1 MRSDNP
7 IHSNC
12 SYLRLIALMGILLL
26 LASCSPLTSVL
37 RGAGGQ
43 DQGEQGGQQ
52 AAQPSQQGAV
62 GQSGD
67 NGPGSDEEDVGNAEV
82 IPPVA
87 GVCPQEPQQAILF
100 INHTFDWS
108 PNRDKSIA
116 EIKGH
121 TGASEPCPLT
131 IKGSKVTAAPCK
143 VSYSNSGDVHG
154 TSGDCKMQGQGQAE
168 VTIEGSCSEGVVTLT
183 IMEVPADEK
192 PNAAL
197 SCPNK
202 VTPYLP
208 YYPPSLTTRTF
219 VLQVGGDEAFE
230 DADPDVTNQFAYHK
244 TWSLSVESLLNP
256 ELPSE

>member
-26 LASCSPLTSVL
+26 LASCSPLPSVL

-67 NGPGSDEEDVGNAEV
+67 NGPGSDEGDVGNAEV

-131 IKGSKVTAAPCK
+131 IKRQQGHGS
-143 VSYSNSGDVHG
+143 SL
-154 TSGDCKMQGQGQAE
+154 QGQLQQFWRRAWHKRRLQNA
-168 VTIEGSCSEGVVTLT
+168 GS
-183 IMEVPADEK
+183 
-192 PNAAL
+192 
-197 SCPNK
+197 
-202 VTPYLP
+202 
-208 YYPPSLTTRTF
+208 RT
-219 VLQVGGDEAFE
+219 G
-230 DADPDVTNQFAYHK
+230 
-244 TWSLSVESLLNP
+244 
-256 ELPSE
+256 